1 MPLPHL
7 GFSSTRAGGRRD
19 WRGEG
24 WQTEEPN
31 KVAQKHSYTC
41 CSTEAHA
48 PLRSQVS
55 FVRQGGGDAAQIY
68 HHVSLLFHQR
78 DW

>member
-7 GFSSTRAGGRRD
+7 GFSSTSAGGRRD

-55 FVRQGGGDAAQIY
+55 FKRMLTSSIVQQMP
-68 HHVSLLFHQR
+68 VSSETGR
-78 DW
+78 W